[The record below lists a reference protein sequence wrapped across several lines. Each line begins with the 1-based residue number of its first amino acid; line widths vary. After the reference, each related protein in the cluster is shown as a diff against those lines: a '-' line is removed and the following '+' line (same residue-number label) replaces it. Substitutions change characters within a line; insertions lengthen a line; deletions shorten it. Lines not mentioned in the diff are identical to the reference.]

1 MKVTTNNKEAVFF
14 REITTGTF
22 FFYEGNLFLRVNESD
37 EVNAYCFEDEEFVDF
52 YTTDSVIPIPTDR
65 ISINVNTD

>member
-14 REITTGTF
+14 GEITTGTF

-37 EVNAYCFEDEEFVDF
+37 EINAYCFEDEEFVDF
-52 YTTDSVIPIPTDR
+52 YTKDSVFPIPTDR
-65 ISINVNTD
+65 ISINVNTN